1 MVSFTSNDVDSVY
14 RMGRYVEKAQQ
25 LRLLMVKLATMTQT
39 TKENV
44 YPLKEKEKWA
54 RTHTE
59 DVVQCF
65 HSVEA
70 LNQRRIHCIASLAR
84 TMGVCY
90 QVRGSTQLVTGIR
103 RETLAD
109 CPRMEKAKLTGVS
122 DGLACPSHHAFL
134 SDLSPLRISCA
145 NWSTFEHLGQSTC
158 AEFHEKHGLSKQIR
172 ATKDPYLAK
181 RSRL

>member
-84 TMGVCY
+84 TMVC
-90 QVRGSTQLVTGIR
+90 VIR
-103 RETLAD
+103 
-109 CPRMEKAKLTGVS
+109 
-122 DGLACPSHHAFL
+122 
-134 SDLSPLRISCA
+134 
-145 NWSTFEHLGQSTC
+145 
-158 AEFHEKHGLSKQIR
+158 
-172 ATKDPYLAK
+172 
-181 RSRL
+181 